1 MRCLMQKKNTYQQQI
16 VEKSQETDPR
26 RYHRPGMGPKNE
38 KHLNIYHAK
47 VRKPSMEHPHLSRKF
62 IPIFFMYQR
71 DHSSRV
77 LFRDIYIYAL
87 GVCVD
92 SPRVSH
98 DDHAIFEQTVVR
110 SLSGIQ
116 ALQSM

>member
-1 MRCLMQKKNTYQQQI
+1 
-16 VEKSQETDPR
+16 
-26 RYHRPGMGPKNE
+26 
-38 KHLNIYHAK
+38 
-47 VRKPSMEHPHLSRKF
+47 
-62 IPIFFMYQR
+62 MYQR

-87 GVCVD
+87 GGCVD

-98 DDHAIFEQTVVR
+98 DDRAIFEQNVVR

-116 ALQSM
+116 ALQSMLYQVCVFKIERLGSHPARWYEVEAFRKNQVNLVIS